1 MIPRILYTG
10 FNYAQPFLIRAV
22 IIYVGTPENAWS
34 GQVSSGLIGATVLIY
49 VGRAIAGAWF
59 KHMSY
64 QMVTMWR
71 GGLVSLIYKK
81 TLSLKAAA
89 VKDNAPVTLMTT
101 DIDTIMGAGET
112 VHDLWSSIVEL
123 PIGIYILYQQVGGPS
138 LFILIPTLGEF
149 VPIHCGEHY

>member
-1 MIPRILYTG
+1 M
-10 FNYAQPFLIRAV
+10 
-22 IIYVGTPENAWS
+22 
-34 GQVSSGLIGATVLIY
+34 
-49 VGRAIAGAWF
+49 
-59 KHMSY
+59 
-64 QMVTMWR
+64 
-71 GGLVSLIYKK
+71 SLIYKK

-112 VHDLWSSIVEL
+112 VHDLWSSVVEL